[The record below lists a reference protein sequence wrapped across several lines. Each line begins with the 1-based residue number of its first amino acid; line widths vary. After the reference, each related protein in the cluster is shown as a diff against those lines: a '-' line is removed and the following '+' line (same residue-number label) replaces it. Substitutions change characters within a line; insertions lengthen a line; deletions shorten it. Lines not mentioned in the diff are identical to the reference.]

1 MISRKQSN
9 LPTIIAPVWGR
20 IGIRALTADSQCGA
34 LCRHVVV
41 HSSNVLFFFD
51 GGGLVR
57 MGIAG
62 GGGKKGFPQMKPFS
76 EVQNLQYN

>member
-1 MISRKQSN
+1 MISRKQSI

-20 IGIRALTADSQCGA
+20 IGIRALTADSQYGA
-34 LCRHVVV
+34 LCRHVMV

-62 GGGKKGFPQMKPFS
+62 GKKRKAFLK
-76 EVQNLQYN
+76 